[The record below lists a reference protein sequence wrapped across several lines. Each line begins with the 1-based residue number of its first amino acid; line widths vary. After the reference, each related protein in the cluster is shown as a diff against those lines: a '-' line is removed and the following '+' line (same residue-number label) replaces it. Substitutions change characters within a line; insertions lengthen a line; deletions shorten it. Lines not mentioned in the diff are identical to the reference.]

1 MIKINKREARKL
13 FNNGKSFYMV
23 SCKMRPEFAIKIND
37 SRINAFRTFDNLIN
51 HFSYYNCDYAR
62 GYYPAFY
69 IEEN

>member
-13 FNNGKSFYMV
+13 FDKGKPFYM
-23 SCKMRPEFAIKIND
+23 CAHKLRPEYSVFIKE
-37 SRINAFRTFDNLIN
+37 NARDEVLNFDILVRQ
-51 HFSYYNCDYAR
+51 FKYYNCDYER